1 VRGVGSDRMNA
12 PAPYLHFPGTAREAL
27 EFYQGVFGGELSAH
41 TAAEMGR
48 ADLPGDAIAHAQLRG
63 PVTLYASDA
72 VGDAPLRLE
81 GLMLALLGAAD
92 PTTLRT
98 WFAHLAA
105 DGEVVDDLQRRPWGA
120 SDGQVR
126 DRFGVLWLI
135 GYEHSGDTDPAA
147 RAE

>member
-1 VRGVGSDRMNA
+1 MSA
-12 PAPYLHFPGTAREAL
+12 PTPYLFFPGTAREAL
-27 EFYQGVFGGELSAH
+27 EFYREVFGGELSVS
-41 TAAEMGR
+41 TAAEMER
-48 ADLPGDAIAHAQLRG
+48 EDLPADAVAHAQLDG
-63 PVTLYASDA
+63 PVQLYASDSA
-72 VGDAPLRLE
+72 NERPLRLE
-81 GLMLALLGAAD
+81 GLMFALLGTAD

-105 DGEVVDDLQRRPWGA
+105 EGEVVDDLQRRPWGA

-135 GYEHSGDTDPAA
+135 GYEHSGDADPAA